1 MEDPM
6 TKLKIT
12 VGSVDELADRTR
24 DRLAAI
30 ESGTDPEA
38 LGEVQ
43 PELRFESYSELFDL
57 LSEQRIELLEAIA
70 THEPESIS
78 AAADLVGRDYKT
90 VHRQLS
96 ELGELGVVEWADA
109 EPGTAKKP
117 QFPYDGLEIDLDLV
131 GDERPGPA
139 TA

>member
-1 MEDPM
+1 M

-12 VGSVDELADRTR
+12 VGDVGELADRTHE
-24 DRLAAI
+24 RLAAI
-30 ESGTDPEA
+30 ESGIDPDA
-38 LGEVQ
+38 LDEVE

-57 LSEQRIELLEAIA
+57 LSKQRIELLDVIVN
-70 THEPESIS
+70 HSPESIR

-96 ELGELGVVEWADA
+96 ELAELGVIEWADA
-109 EPGTAKKP
+109 DPGTAKQP

-131 GDERPGPA
+131 DEDRPDPA
-139 TA
+139 KA

>member
-1 MEDPM
+1 M

-12 VGSVDELADRTR
+12 VGSVDELAERTR
-24 DRLAAI
+24 DRLTAI
-30 ESGTDPEA
+30 ESGIDPES
-38 LGEVQ
+38 LEEVQ

-70 THEPESIS
+70 THEPDSIS

-96 ELGELGVVEWADA
+96 QLAELGVIDWADA
-109 EPGTAKKP
+109 DPGTAKQP
-117 QFPYDGLEIDLDLV
+117 QFPYEGLEIDIDLV
-131 GDERPGPA
+131 DDEPPESAPA
-139 TA
+139 

>member
-1 MEDPM
+1 M

-12 VGSVDELADRTR
+12 VGTMDELAERTH

-30 ESGTDPEA
+30 ESGTDPEDLDEA
-38 LGEVQ
+38 Q
-43 PELRFESYSELFDL
+43 PELRFASYSELFDV

-70 THEPESIS
+70 THEPASIS
-78 AAADLVGRDYKT
+78 AAAELVDRDYKT

-96 ELGELGVVEWADA
+96 ELAELGVIEWI
-109 EPGTAKKP
+109 ESGSGTAKKP

-131 GDERPGPA
+131 DNERSDPA